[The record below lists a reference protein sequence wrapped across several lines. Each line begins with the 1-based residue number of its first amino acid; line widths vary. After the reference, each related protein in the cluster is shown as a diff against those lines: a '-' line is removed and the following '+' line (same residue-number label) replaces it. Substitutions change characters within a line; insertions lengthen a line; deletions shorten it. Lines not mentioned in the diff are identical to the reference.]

1 MTTEQLEKRVE
12 ELELTLNGVELNAKC
27 LKDELRETQQKLEDA
42 SKPKISEDFMDII
55 GATVE
60 KTIERFEFSN
70 PNSYEFDFTINY
82 DNKLELENIDF
93 TSQDE
98 LWDAIVNELAYLFNV
113 IEDNKDGE

>member
-1 MTTEQLEKRVE
+1 MTTEQLKKRVE

-42 SKPKISEDFMDII
+42 NKPKISENFIDII
-55 GATVE
+55 SATVE
-60 KTIERFEFSN
+60 KTIERFEFSD

-93 TSQDE
+93 TYQDE
-98 LWDAIVNELAYLFNV
+98 LGGAIVDELAYLFNV
-113 IEDNKDGE
+113 VEDDSEE